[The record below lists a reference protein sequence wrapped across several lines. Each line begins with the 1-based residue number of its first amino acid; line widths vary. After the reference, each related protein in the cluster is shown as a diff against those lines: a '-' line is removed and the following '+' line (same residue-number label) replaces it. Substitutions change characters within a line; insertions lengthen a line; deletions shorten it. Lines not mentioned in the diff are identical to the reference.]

1 MVTGGDATNATKSR
15 KVQHQRC
22 RELRRRARIP
32 TRHQAHDAASLGA
45 SGRLGFR
52 RAGLDIHCGLRR
64 SALRSHRVAGRRGR
78 RAVHRSGEGAPAS
91 LVEESVYH
99 SRRGRFSSKRAHLSG
114 ERHGSTRA
122 AASASRSRS
131 RCRVTCRRPRA
142 NTHSSRRAS
151 RTSASACQPPCSGPS
166 PHQSVVENPRTHLPV
181 RPRRI
186 SIGEAR
192 ITAHAAELVKDQS
205 DARTRA
211 RDRGGGEAVGTPL
224 APSPPRPIS
233 SGPRWGRSFP
243 LAGAETRDI
252 GENLSPNPS
261 RCYEIQGARAKIT
274 TK

>member
-1 MVTGGDATNATKSR
+1 MWASAQRPQVASR
-15 KVQHQRC
+15 
-22 RELRRRARIP
+22 
-32 TRHQAHDAASLGA
+32 
-45 SGRLGFR
+45 
-52 RAGLDIHCGLRR
+52 RR
-64 SALRSHRVAGRRGR
+64 SARPTRRP
-78 RAVHRSGEGAPAS
+78 SIWEGAPAS

-122 AASASRSRS
+122 AASASRFRS

-205 DARTRA
+205 DARTARA
-211 RDRGGGEAVGTPL
+211 TEA
-224 APSPPRPIS
+224 AAKPSEPPRPVAPEADFVWPAL
-233 SGPRWGRSFP
+233 GTKLP
-243 LAGAETRDI
+243 
-252 GENLSPNPS
+252 PS
-261 RCYEIQGARAKIT
+261 RRRNTRHWRESLAEPEPLL
-274 TK
+274 